1 MKTLQE
7 LVKDANDLQKLITK
21 HSADLHEYTTIIGK
35 QTSTVDIDKLMMM
48 ATHYKIKY
56 HILHEN
62 ISEYVINAYLEL
74 LLSVAQSNTPVNKD
88 ENHPALYV
96 CRIAAALPQIPNMKE
111 LLQNSMLLDEKKIS
125 EYVLMIKS
133 HELENMFILDALL
146 MASMYDIGNEGKI
159 EFIADLASLFA
170 IEKENLKE
178 IIAVAKEIIQ
188 LNHTIKINTKY
199 LQTKSIYPY
208 LRNMKAESISVNSPD
223 IYVRWYS
230 TPTNFIDEL
239 PLNLEDKNLIYIYNA
254 VIDGL
259 KYHIGYGER
268 QAENLPLPHPFTL
281 RKINNIHL
289 DKCFFSNILLDS
301 NWRASNDDR
310 KFVFKLIDVC
320 NFVIEQCEFDSIYAE
335 DGNGGGNINRY
346 HGLICNCKNVLKS
359 KFILSV
365 FKNCYYLSYDSKRGY
380 NLILGDRLVYG
391 DNDSIKH
398 IIDEECIYE
407 NSCTLP
413 R

>member
-74 LLSVAQSNTPVNKD
+74 LLSVAQSNTSVNKD
-88 ENHPALYV
+88 ENHPVLYA
-96 CRIAAALPQIPNMKE
+96 CRIATALPQIPNMKE

-146 MASMYDIGNEGKI
+146 MTSMYDIGNEGKI

-208 LRNMKAESISVNSPD
+208 LRNMKAESISINSPD

-239 PLNLEDKNLIYIYNA
+239 PLNLENKNLIYIYNA
-254 VIDGL
+254 VIDEL
-259 KYHIGYGER
+259 KYYIGYRER
-268 QAENLPLPHPFTL
+268 QAENLPLPRPFTV
-281 RKINNIHL
+281 RNVKRIHIEN
-289 DKCFFSNILLDS
+289 CCCSNTMFNMLSYD
-301 NWRASNDDR
+301 NQV
-310 KFVFKLIDVC
+310 VFKLTNVDNVTIAKCSFENIQSKYGNYDATINNC
-320 NFVIEQCEFDSIYAE
+320 HGIIGEFQ
-335 DGNGGGNINRY
+335 
-346 HGLICNCKNVLKS
+346 NVKRC
-359 KFILSV
+359 KFISDS
-365 FKNCYYLSYDSKRGY
+365 FKNCFYLHYTRRNSYSQY
-380 NLILGDRLVYG
+380 MCNRLVYG
-391 DNDSIKH
+391 DIDSIKN
-398 IIDEECIYE
+398 IIDEGCEYE

-413 R
+413 SQ